1 MSSLHFSVGV
11 IRVGFVGTR
20 SIAAAASSRSSERR
34 FVVVGS
40 LKRNAIPCT
49 ACYTQRTLTFTT
61 LLKQSI
67 SALLLLPLLQQ
78 CSA

>member
-1 MSSLHFSVGV
+1 MELEAVSS
-11 IRVGFVGTR
+11 
-20 SIAAAASSRSSERR
+20 SSRERSNERR

-67 SALLLLPLLQQ
+67 SA
-78 CSA
+78 AAAVAATK